1 MNKILILGGY
11 GNFGKRIAVALAKS
25 GLPIIIAGRNKQKA
39 KKLAD
44 EIKKNYPDVSVE
56 TAIFDINK
64 ALAEPLEKHAPKIV
78 INTCGPFQLSNYAV
92 PESCIKH
99 NMHYIDLAD
108 GREFVTGITS
118 LNDKAK
124 TAGTLLVS
132 GASTVP
138 GLSSAVLEQYKDEFS
153 QIDSLRYGISPG
165 QKANRGL
172 ATTKAIMSY
181 VGKPLKPFPGH
192 EKAYGWQNNYKQF
205 YPELGKRWMA
215 NCEVPDLDLL
225 PARYGIKSIRFSA
238 GMELSFMHIG
248 IWIMSWLVRLGLP
261 LDLTNKASF
270 LLNVSNWFDYFG
282 SPDGGMHMIIKGKGK
297 NGKVKEI
304 KWFIIAKDG
313 DGPQIPPIPAIVLAK
328 KLSAGKLLYT
338 GAKPCVG
345 LVSLNEYLNELK
357 EFNISTYHTK
367 NPDCIQKVDHKH
379 DSGTEKNHNDCKN
392 GQDQQQK
399 NNDGH
404 NHTH

>member
-11 GNFGKRIAVALAKS
+11 GNFGSRIAVALAKS
-25 GLPIIIAGRNKQKA
+25 GLPIMIAGRNKQKA

-64 ALAEPLEKHAPKIV
+64 ALAEPLEKYAPKIV
-78 INTCGPFQLSNYAV
+78 INTCGPFQFSDYAV
-92 PESCIKH
+92 PESCIEH
-99 NMHYIDLAD
+99 NIHYIDLAD

-124 TAGTLLVS
+124 AAGILLVS

-181 VGKPLKPFPGH
+181 VGKLLKPFPGH
-192 EKAYGWQNNYKQF
+192 EKNYGWQNIYRQR
-205 YPELGKRWMA
+205 YPVLGKRWMA

-248 IWIMSWLVRLGLP
+248 IWIMSWMVRLGLP

-328 KLSAGKLLYT
+328 KLSAGKLLDT

-357 EFNISTYHTK
+357 EFNISTYHAEL
-367 NPDCIQKVDHKH
+367 DR
-379 DSGTEKNHNDCKN
+379 
-392 GQDQQQK
+392 
-399 NNDGH
+399 
-404 NHTH
+404 